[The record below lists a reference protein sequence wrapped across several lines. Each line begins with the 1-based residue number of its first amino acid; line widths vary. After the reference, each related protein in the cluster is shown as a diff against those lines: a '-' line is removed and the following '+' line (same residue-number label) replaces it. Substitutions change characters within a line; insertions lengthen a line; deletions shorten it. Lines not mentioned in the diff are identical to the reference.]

1 MFDPTVQ
8 ALGRATVGDAIRRQG
23 QRQPAHLAVVQ
34 YGPNEE
40 RIVATYAQLADRA
53 ARCAAGLKAS
63 GLSRGDCIA
72 IMAPSSLEYIE
83 IYVGAAM
90 LGVAVTGMGWKNIA
104 DDVVWQVNHADAQ
117 LCVVGAERAEEIDE
131 LRDQMPHVHT
141 WCSIGTQHS
150 DGWITS
156 HSLFQHDPLSADA
169 TDVTED
175 DLLLITYT
183 SGSEN
188 RPKGVQIPHRNYVV
202 STTFSLMA
210 AGYISPRDVYLFIK
224 PFHTIAGLGSI
235 TSLLLVGATLV
246 LVEPVS
252 PSRVLDV
259 VAKERITTIS
269 QTPTFYTALTQHP
282 DFATA
287 DVSSL
292 RQCHTY
298 GGLVSR
304 HMLQAFAQYAP
315 HVEWASYWG
324 QSELT
329 QLGTIGWFSSFD
341 DIPRGDPRWIGV
353 PTPSLEVRVVD
364 SDGNDAE
371 LGEMLCR
378 TPSVMR
384 GYHKDPERTAE
395 VIDGGWVHTGDL
407 VQRDE
412 NGNLFFV
419 DRIKDV
425 VKTGGMNV
433 SSLEVE
439 DALLQHPA
447 IGSAA
452 VVGLPDEYWGEAVTA
467 FVVARPGHT
476 VVTDEVISFV
486 KQSLTTYK
494 VPKAVHLLDVLPT
507 DPQGKIRK
515 RELRAQYA
523 HNRTP
528 SAS

>member
-1 MFDPTVQ
+1 MIDPTAH

-23 QRQPAHLAVVQ
+23 KRQPHHLAVVQ
-34 YGPNEE
+34 YGPNDD
-40 RIVATYAQLADRA
+40 RTAISYSQLADRA
-53 ARCAAGLKAS
+53 ARCAAGLRAHGVK
-63 GLSRGDCIA
+63 RGDCVA
-72 IMAPSSLEYIE
+72 IMATSSIEYIE
-83 IYVGAAM
+83 VYVGAAM
-90 LGVAVTGMGWKNIA
+90 LGAAVTGIGWKNIS
-104 DDVVWQVNHADAQ
+104 DDVVWQLNHADAT
-117 LCVVGAERAEEIDE
+117 LCVIGQERVDEIDS
-131 LRDQMPHVHT
+131 LRAQVPTVKT
-141 WCSIGTQHS
+141 WCTTGSES
-150 DGWITS
+150 REGWVPS
-156 HSLFQHDPLSADA
+156 SNLFAYDPLLPEQL
-169 TDVTED
+169 DVTED
-175 DLLLITYT
+175 DLLLLTYT

-202 STTFSLMA
+202 STTFSLMS
-210 AGYISPRDVYLFIK
+210 AGYVSPRDVYLFIK

-269 QTPTFYTALTQHP
+269 QTPTFYTALTQHEE
-282 DFATA
+282 FATA

-304 HMLQAFAQYAP
+304 PMLQSFAKYAP

-341 DIPRGDPRWIGV
+341 DIPRGDPRWIGI

-364 SDGNDAE
+364 ADGNDAE
-371 LGEMLCR
+371 LGELLCR

-407 VQRDE
+407 VQQDE
-412 NGNLFFV
+412 HGNLFFV

-439 DALLQHPA
+439 DALLRHPS
-447 IGSAA
+447 ISSAA
-452 VVGLPDEYWGEAVTA
+452 VVGLPDDYWGEAVTA
-467 FVVARPGHT
+467 FVVARPGHE
-476 VVTDEVISFV
+476 VKPDEVIAFV
-486 KQSLTTYK
+486 KDTLTVYK
-494 VPKAVHLLDVLPT
+494 VPKVVHVLESLPT

-523 HNRTP
+523 NNRTL
-528 SAS
+528 